1 MGRIMILGCNG
12 GTDIALGGGAY
23 VVAAISK
30 CLGEHGYEVH
40 LVSTIG
46 AEREELVKI
55 HGWELG
61 SNVHTHYL
69 IHYRSGVKLPYIV
82 AVMALSRFR
91 KLIRDLKP
99 SLVIYNDDYPLS
111 ISREVRRDRTP
122 EIAYIHF
129 SYLVR
134 RRLGFGFMHDTT
146 EWSLLESM
154 VNYPVINRL
163 FGELHELDFI
173 FTNSQGTKEVIANA
187 GSTNGDSIS
196 VLYPPIKSLGIKN
209 TEKERPVFLHAAR
222 QDKTYLSNDLLNF
235 IVNMKKVLPDS
246 VFIISRNKDS
256 RLYRLPG
263 SWGVFATPW
272 LSNDD
277 WRRVLGVTKY
287 YLHFKWFEGLGIAT
301 IEAVFNGAVPIV
313 YRSVFNG
320 SWTDIARLCDRDCGF
335 NTVDE
340 AVDNVLRLESD
351 YKRFRAVNSY
361 LVNELSG
368 RFSYDAF
375 CSSLINVVKKYT

>member
-1 MGRIMILGCNG
+1 MGRIVILGCNG

-23 VVAAISK
+23 IVTAMSK
-30 CLGEHGYEVH
+30 CLSEHGYEVH
-40 LVSTIG
+40 LISTIG

-69 IHYRSGVKLPYIV
+69 VHYRSGVKLPYIM
-82 AVMALSRFR
+82 AILALSRFR
-91 KLIRDLKP
+91 RLIRDLKP

-111 ISREVRRDRTP
+111 ISREVRKDRTP

-134 RRLGFGFMHDTT
+134 RMLGFDFMYGTT

-154 VNYPVINRL
+154 INYPVINRL
-163 FGELHELDFI
+163 FGELNELDLVL
-173 FTNSQGTKEVIANA
+173 TNSQGTKEVIKNIS
-187 GSTNGDSIS
+187 STSRDAIF
-196 VLYPPIKSLGIKN
+196 VLYPPIRSLVAKGI
-209 TEKERPVFLHAAR
+209 EKVRPVFLHAAR
-222 QDKTYLSNDLLNF
+222 QDRTFLSNDLLNF
-235 IVNMKKVLPDS
+235 IVSMRKTLSDS
-246 VFIISRNKDS
+246 VFIINRNKDL
-256 RLYRLPG
+256 RLYRLHG
-263 SWGVFATPW
+263 NWSVFVSPW
-272 LSNDD
+272 LDNDN
-277 WRRVLGVTKY
+277 WHRVLSVTKY

-351 YKRFRAVNSY
+351 YKRFRAVSSY
-361 LVNELSG
+361 LINELSG
-368 RFSYDAF
+368 KFSYDSF
-375 CSSLINVVKKYT
+375 CSSLINVVRRYT